1 MKTGLWENNIS
12 VVLLGKVIKFRTL
25 DDAPPNSL
33 IDSIVSPKV
42 KTTEGKRVGVH
53 FLIRCTSGV
62 KRCAG
67 ALGWGLVRV
76 TSELIIHTDLHK
88 PNNKLVSA

>member
-1 MKTGLWENNIS
+1 M
-12 VVLLGKVIKFRTL
+12 LLRKVIKFRTL

-33 IDSIVSPKV
+33 IDLIASSKV

-53 FLIRCTSGV
+53 FLIHCSSGV

-67 ALGWGLVRV
+67 APGWGLG
-76 TSELIIHTDLHK
+76 
-88 PNNKLVSA
+88 